1 MPALCTCLRVPHS
14 VSGRRVSRPHGGFPR
29 MHSSEDGRRPP
40 RPHGGAPPFLSNFSR
55 KAAPANPAA
64 HTRMLP
70 TPQGHTHAAP
80 PAQHAP
86 AGLLPSLRE
95 LGLLSPSTPVHDAP
109 PSVAHSTPMAPQEP
123 ALASP
128 HGHVAANAPVLP
140 PLPRP
145 AASPALYKY
154 VGGMSTIA
162 ALPQTSGGALR
173 LRTCP
178 GGKEQQASREPPSAS
193 PAPPSAQP
201 HKKVH
206 GCAVLHALPSRSVES
221 PLLAPPRSPLPS
233 LRFTLCLRPCPP
245 AYPCGAVPHP
255 RTGAAPQTKEA
266 PERQEHVPR
275 VRHDRHAGVAARSR
289 RTADVCHAA
298 TAAPPHRVLARRTP
312 LISLAA
318 TRFPLRRHSSL
329 AARWLS
335 SPASFSCGVGALVPV
350 RGVLLAKAPAR
361 GIRPFAR
368 LLTPPHAHAMH
379 RLCNA
384 CGLYYLKKKQVPQ
397 AAVPMALV
405 SRTHCA
411 GTVDLSREKHGAAR
425 ASGHRAD
432 GAGGDGEDARE
443 GCAADA
449 R

>member
-1 MPALCTCLRVPHS
+1 
-14 VSGRRVSRPHGGFPR
+14 
-29 MHSSEDGRRPP
+29 
-40 RPHGGAPPFLSNFSR
+40 
-55 KAAPANPAA
+55 
-64 HTRMLP
+64 MLP

-109 PSVAHSTPMAPQEP
+109 PSAAHSTPMASQEP

-206 GCAVLHALPSRSVES
+206 GCAVLHTLPSRSVES

-233 LRFTLCLRPCPP
+233 LRFTLCVRPCPT
-245 AYPCGAVPHP
+245 AYPCGAAPHP

-275 VRHDRHAGVAARSR
+275 VRHDRHSGVAARSR

-298 TAAPPHRVLARRTP
+298 TAAPPSPRACAPPSSHLTRCRPFPAPPALLARC
-312 LISLAA
+312 SLA
-318 TRFPLRRHSSL
+318 FL
-329 AARWLS
+329 ACFFLVWCRCLDAR
-335 SPASFSCGVGALVPV
+335 ARGAA
-350 RGVLLAKAPAR
+350 GEQAPAR

-384 CGLYYLKKKQVPQ
+384 CGLYYMKKKQVPQ

-405 SRTHCA
+405 SRTRFA